1 MILSVVFIIFILNSL
16 IVYKLDQIASLINI
30 YDKPD
35 NKLKKHKSDV
45 RLLGGVIF
53 LFNLLFFVLI
63 YYFFF
68 NDHFKIDLPHRHIF
82 SISLLTIS
90 FFLIGLIDDKHKLK
104 PENKLFTSIFFSLL
118 VLFK

>member
-45 RLLGGVIF
+45 PLLGGVIF

-63 YYFFF
+63 YYFF
-68 NDHFKIDLPHRHIF
+68 
-82 SISLLTIS
+82 
-90 FFLIGLIDDKHKLK
+90 
-104 PENKLFTSIFFSLL
+104 
-118 VLFK
+118 